1 VFADPIGAALLLA
14 IGVAIGAAVSLA
26 VRFRPAGGGS
36 RARAAGTEHA
46 HRAADP
52 PAEVDVRADDLQD
65 LNARLLS
72 IINSAVDGI
81 VVIDGRGQVES
92 FNPGAERLFG
102 YAQSEVVGRN
112 VSLLMPAPYHDEHD
126 GYLAR
131 YHATGKPK
139 IIGIGREVRGQRKD
153 GSTFPL
159 HLSVGEM
166 TVGGQRKFTGI
177 LHDLSERVRMEER
190 LRAQASLATLGEMA
204 AVIAHEVKNPLA
216 GVRGAIQVIGGRLP
230 AGSGDG
236 PVVRD
241 ILARID
247 ALNELMRDLLLF
259 ARPPQPRLA
268 PVEVMAL
275 LARTVDLLTR
285 DPALRQVQVEIEG
298 AATPIHADAEML
310 RIVFHNLLANAA
322 HAIRSEGSIR
332 IGVRCA
338 EAVCHVTFTDSG
350 PGIAAELQEK
360 IFVPFFTTKSRG
372 SGLGL
377 PTAKR
382 LVEVHGGTIT
392 IASASTG
399 TTVTV
404 SLPVSPDRP

>member
-1 VFADPIGAALLLA
+1 MFPDPIGAALVFA
-14 IGVAIGAAVSLA
+14 IGIATGAALCLA
-26 VRFRPAGGGS
+26 WRFRPAAPDAKA
-36 RARAAGTEHA
+36 RTARAEL
-46 HRAADP
+46 
-52 PAEVDVRADDLQD
+52 RADDLQAQVDARTSDLQD

-81 VVIDGRGQVES
+81 IVIDGRGHVES

-102 YAQSEVVGRN
+102 YTQAEVVGRN
-112 VSLLMPAPYHDEHD
+112 VSLLMPSPYHDEHD

-131 YHATGKPK
+131 YHATGTPK
-139 IIGIGREVRGQRKD
+139 IIGIGREVRGQRQD

-166 TVGGQRKFTGI
+166 TIGTERRYTGI
-177 LHDLSERVRMEER
+177 LHDLSDRVRMEER
-190 LRAQASLATLGEMA
+190 LRTQASLATLGEMA

-230 AGSGDG
+230 TGSTDG
-236 PVVRD
+236 AVIRD

-247 ALNELMRDLLLF
+247 ALNELMKDLLLF
-259 ARPPQPRLA
+259 ARPPRPQWA
-268 PVEVMAL
+268 PVEVRSL
-275 LARTVDLLTR
+275 VARTADHLAR
-285 DPALRQVQVEIEG
+285 DPALRLVHVEIDG
-298 AATPIHADAEML
+298 PALPISADAEML
-310 RIVFHNLLANAA
+310 RIVFHNLLVNAA
-322 HAIRSEGSIR
+322 HAMRGEGSIQ
-332 IGVRCA
+332 VAVTVA
-338 EAVCHVTFTDSG
+338 EAVCHITVADSG
-350 PGIAAELQEK
+350 PGIPAELLEK

-382 LVEVHGGTIT
+382 LVEVHGGTIA
-392 IASASTG
+392 IASTPTG

-404 SLPVSPDRP
+404 SLPVSSDRP

>member
-1 VFADPIGAALLLA
+1 MFLDAVVFAIGIAVGAALILF
-14 IGVAIGAAVSLA
+14 G
-26 VRFRPAGGGS
+26 RFRPVARAS
-36 RARAAGTEHA
+36 RTRTSSAELLHRTDDLQAQVDARAA
-46 HRAADP
+46 
-52 PAEVDVRADDLQD
+52 DLQE

-81 VVIDGRGQVES
+81 IVIDGRGLVES

-102 YAQSEVVGRN
+102 YAQAEVVGRN
-112 VSLLMPAPYHDEHD
+112 VSLLMPSPYHDEHD
-126 GYLAR
+126 SYLAR

-166 TVGGQRKFTGI
+166 TIGSERKFTGI

-230 AGSGDG
+230 AGSTDG
-236 PVVRD
+236 TVIRD

-247 ALNELMRDLLLF
+247 ALDELMRDLLLF
-259 ARPPQPRLA
+259 ARPPQPQRA
-268 PVEVMAL
+268 PVEVMSL
-275 LARTVDLLTR
+275 LARTVDLLAR
-285 DPALRQVQVEIEG
+285 DPALRLVHIEVDG
-298 AATPIHADAEML
+298 SAPPINADAEML

-322 HAIRSEGSIR
+322 HAIRGEGAIRVGVTCSE
-332 IGVRCA
+332 V
-338 EAVCHVTFTDSG
+338 VCQITFIDSG
-350 PGIAAELQEK
+350 PGIPSELHEK

-382 LVEVHGGTIT
+382 LVEVHGGAIDV
-392 IASASTG
+392 ASSSAG

-404 SLPVSPDRP
+404 SLPVSSDRP

>member
-1 VFADPIGAALLLA
+1 VFPDALVPA
-14 IGVAIGAAVSLA
+14 IGIATGVALWLA
-26 VRFRPAGGGS
+26 WRFRPAVTDAK
-36 RARAAGTEHA
+36 ARTDAALLH
-46 HRAADP
+46 
-52 PAEVDVRADDLQD
+52 RADDLQAQVD
-65 LNARLLS
+65 ARTTDLQELNARLLS

-81 VVIDGRGQVES
+81 VVIDGRGLVES

-102 YAQSEVVGRN
+102 YAQTEVVGRN

-131 YHATGKPK
+131 YHATGQAK
-139 IIGIGREVRGQRKD
+139 IIGIGREVRGRRKD

-166 TVGGQRKFTGI
+166 TIGNDRKFTGI

-230 AGSGDG
+230 VGSTDG
-236 PVVRD
+236 TVIGD

-247 ALNELMRDLLLF
+247 ALDELMKDLLLF
-259 ARPPQPRLA
+259 ARPPRPQRA
-268 PVEVMAL
+268 PVEVMSL
-275 LARTVDLLTR
+275 LARTVDLLKG
-285 DPALRQVQVEIEG
+285 DPALRRVHVALG
-298 AATPIHADAEML
+298 GSAPPISADAEML
-310 RIVFHNLLANAA
+310 RIVFHNLLVNAA
-322 HAIRSEGSIR
+322 HAIRDEGAIR
-332 IGVRCA
+332 VGVSCA
-338 EAVCHVTFTDSG
+338 AGACQVTFTDSG
-350 PGIAAELQEK
+350 PGIPADLHEK

-382 LVEVHGGTIT
+382 LVEVHGGTIA
-392 IASASTG
+392 IASTSAG

-404 SLPVSPDRP
+404 TLPLSTDRP

>member
-1 VFADPIGAALLLA
+1 VFADPIGAALVLA
-14 IGVAIGAAVSLA
+14 IGVVIGAAVCLA
-26 VRFRPAGGGS
+26 VRFRPAVNDS
-36 RARAAGTEHA
+36 RAPAASAELA
-46 HRAADP
+46 HRAGDP
-52 PAEVDVRADDLQD
+52 PAQAHVRADDLKD

-102 YAQSEVVGRN
+102 YAQAEVVGRN

-166 TVGGQRKFTGI
+166 TIGGQRKFTGI

-236 PVVRD
+236 TVVRD

-247 ALNELMRDLLLF
+247 ALDELMRDLLLF

-268 PVEVMAL
+268 PVNVMSL

-285 DPALRQVQVEIEG
+285 DPALRQVQVEIDG
-298 AATPIHADAEML
+298 SAPPISADAEML

-322 HAIRSEGSIR
+322 HAIRDQGSIR
-332 IGVRCA
+332 IGVSCA

-350 PGIAAELQEK
+350 PGIATELQEK

-382 LVEVHGGTIT
+382 LVEVHGGTIA
-392 IASASTG
+392 IASAPTG

-404 SLPVSPDRP
+404 SLPVSTDTP

>member
-1 VFADPIGAALLLA
+1 MAPDPIG
-14 IGVAIGAAVSLA
+14 
-26 VRFRPAGGGS
+26 
-36 RARAAGTEHA
+36 TELP
-46 HRAADP
+46 HRAGDP
-52 PAEVDVRADDLQD
+52 PAHADIRADDLQD

-81 VVIDGRGQVES
+81 VVIDGQGRVES

-102 YAQSEVVGRN
+102 YAQAEVVGRN

-131 YHATGKPK
+131 YHATGTPR
-139 IIGIGREVRGQRKD
+139 IIGIGREVRGRRKD

-166 TVGGQRKFTGI
+166 TIGGERKFTGI

-236 PVVRD
+236 MVVRD

-247 ALNELMRDLLLF
+247 ALDELMSDLLLF

-285 DPALRQVQVEIEG
+285 DPALRQVQVEIDG
-298 AATPIHADAEML
+298 AAPPIIADAEML

-322 HAIRSEGSIR
+322 HAIRGEGSIR
-332 IGVRCA
+332 IGVSCA
-338 EAVCHVTFTDSG
+338 EAMCRVTFTDSG
-350 PGIAAELQEK
+350 PGIATDLQEK

-382 LVEVHGGTIT
+382 LLEVHGGTIA
-392 IASASTG
+392 IASAATG

-404 SLPVSPDRP
+404 SLPVSTDRS

>member
-1 VFADPIGAALLLA
+1 VP
-14 IGVAIGAAVSLA
+14 
-26 VRFRPAGGGS
+26 
-36 RARAAGTEHA
+36 T
-46 HRAADP
+46 
-52 PAEVDVRADDLQD
+52 
-65 LNARLLS
+65 
-72 IINSAVDGI
+72 
-81 VVIDGRGQVES
+81 
-92 FNPGAERLFG
+92 
-102 YAQSEVVGRN
+102 EVVGRN

-131 YHATGKPK
+131 YHATGTPK

-166 TVGGQRKFTGI
+166 TIGGERKFTGI

-190 LRAQASLATLGEMA
+190 LRAQASRASLGEMA

-230 AGSGDG
+230 AGSSDG
-236 PVVRD
+236 TVIRD
-241 ILARID
+241 ILARSD
-247 ALNELMRDLLLF
+247 ALDELMSVLLLF
-259 ARPPQPRLA
+259 ARPPQPRMA
-268 PVEVMAL
+268 PVEVMSL
-275 LARTVDLLTR
+275 LARTADLLTR
-285 DPALRQVQVEIEG
+285 DPALRQVQVEIVG
-298 AATPIHADAEML
+298 AAPPINADAEML

-322 HAIRSEGSIR
+322 HAIRGEGSIR
-332 IGVRCA
+332 IGVSSA
-338 EAVCHVTFTDSG
+338 EAMCRVTFTDSG
-350 PGIAAELQEK
+350 PGIATELQEK

-382 LVEVHGGTIT
+382 LLEVHGGTIA
-392 IASASTG
+392 IASATTG

-404 SLPVSPDRP
+404 SLPVSTDRP

>member
-1 VFADPIGAALLLA
+1 MGAAIVFASGLAIGAALCLA
-14 IGVAIGAAVSLA
+14 A
-26 VRFRPAGGGS
+26 RFRPA
-36 RARAAGTEHA
+36 ARDTSAPTASAELL
-46 HRAADP
+46 HRADDLQAQ
-52 PAEVDVRADDLQD
+52 VDARTADLQD

-81 VVIDGRGQVES
+81 VVIDGRGHVES

-102 YAQSEVVGRN
+102 YAQAEVVGRN
-112 VSLLMPAPYHDEHD
+112 VSLLMPSPYHDEHD

-166 TVGGQRKFTGI
+166 TIGGERKFTGI

-230 AGSGDG
+230 AGSTDG
-236 PVVRD
+236 TVIRD

-247 ALNELMRDLLLF
+247 ALNELMEDLLLF
-259 ARPPQPRLA
+259 ARPPRPQSAAVDILS
-268 PVEVMAL
+268 L
-275 LARTVDLLTR
+275 LARTVDLLRR
-285 DPALRQVQVEIEG
+285 DPALRHVQVDIGG
-298 AATPIHADAEML
+298 AAPPISADAEML
-310 RIVFHNLLANAA
+310 RIVFHNLLVNAA
-322 HAIRSEGSIR
+322 HAHPRR
-332 IGVRCA
+332 RHHPRRRDLRRCGVPGDRQRQRARHSHRCA
-338 EAVCHVTFTDSG
+338 GQDLRAVLHHQVARLRPRAAHREASRRGARRHHCHRLDV
-350 PGIAAELQEK
+350 
-360 IFVPFFTTKSRG
+360 RG
-372 SGLGL
+372 HDRHRESPRIDRYPL
-377 PTAKR
+377 
-382 LVEVHGGTIT
+382 
-392 IASASTG
+392 SA
-399 TTVTV
+399 
-404 SLPVSPDRP
+404 